1 MGTNCLN
8 TLLLENVGSALL
20 KVGVH
25 GSLVTDGL
33 SQDLCLLQYR
43 DWPDKSAEI
52 T

>member
-20 KVGVH
+20 KVGFH

-33 SQDLCLLQYR
+33 SQDFASCSTETGQI
-43 DWPDKSAEI
+43 KVQK
-52 T
+52 